1 MKKLII
7 IFIAVL
13 SCNALFA
20 QQADYPER
28 NDRRGESGNV
38 RSRNDRDEK
47 AYAYN
52 HANSE
57 RQQRIDQRNRQ
68 LEIERLNRKYDRD
81 ISDYRNDRSINSFER
96 ESSIQHAER
105 ERQQKAKSFGTGLG
119 IGAIAGLLLGVL
131 IAR

>member
-20 QQADYPER
+20 QQADYREH
-28 NDRRGESGNV
+28 NTRRGEPGDV

-47 AYAYN
+47 AWAYS
-52 HANSE
+52 HANNG
-57 RQQRIDQRNRQ
+57 RQQRANQRNRQ
-68 LEIERLNRKYDRD
+68 LEIERMNRKYDRD
-81 ISDYRNDRSINSFER
+81 TRDYRNDRSINSFER

-119 IGAIAGLLLGVL
+119 VGAIAGLLLGVL